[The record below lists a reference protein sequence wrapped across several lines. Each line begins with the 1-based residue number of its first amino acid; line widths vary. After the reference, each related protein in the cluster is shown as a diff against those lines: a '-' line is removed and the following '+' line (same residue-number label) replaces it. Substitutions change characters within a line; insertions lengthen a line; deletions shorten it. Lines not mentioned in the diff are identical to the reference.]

1 MKRKLS
7 TIMFASLLALAAS
20 TLAGCGNGG
29 EDSSSSEPPA
39 TTTPVGHV
47 HTFSDAW
54 SSNAEQ
60 HWHSAT
66 CGHDVVSDLAN
77 HTPDPHGYCTV
88 CKRYLGSELSPVD
101 VYHIVDF
108 KAGNNFY
115 FFTAKVGERYKP
127 VVAGSGYQI
136 NVYSESGGV
145 WSKYN
150 LDEQS
155 SFYASETK
163 IFLNVVAPNPIEDI
177 NFGVFHISDDYG
189 VKDGV
194 YTGTLA
200 QVESQVILN
209 VAPNTNYFY
218 YIEGRAFHSY
228 RFVLEDNTGVSLSPD
243 VVFYTLNAQM
253 EATEL
258 DNTYLDDDTNLYVR
272 FSVDGDEVLQN
283 AKFVV
288 AVDQC
293 EDYDVDGFCTIYPNH
308 YIGLPASK
316 TSENEIGVMG
326 DYEDVYYYVP
336 YLDAHIYYFESDQ
349 LSPSEFYEFHV
360 LKSEV
365 VTLVY
370 PDSPMEASDDN
381 ILYIHIRSTVE
392 HDNPVSFTIDEV
404 HPYDAHGRC
413 MACPAHNGATLTV
426 GTALP
431 TFSVTA
437 GTTKYFRFSTSEL
450 IVQSGYIAYSIN
462 FDGYNP
468 NAEDYEV
475 GYYRASDSAWINAS
489 EYGGG
494 GTWRNYEDIEDTD
507 DGYIYFKITANSD
520 HTNISNFYVSDDNAQ

>member
-1 MKRKLS
+1 M
-7 TIMFASLLALAAS
+7 
-20 TLAGCGNGG
+20 
-29 EDSSSSEPPA
+29 
-39 TTTPVGHV
+39 
-47 HTFSDAW
+47 
-54 SSNAEQ
+54 
-60 HWHSAT
+60 
-66 CGHDVVSDLAN
+66 
-77 HTPDPHGYCTV
+77 
-88 CKRYLGSELSPVD
+88 
-101 VYHIVDF
+101 
-108 KAGNNFY
+108 
-115 FFTAKVGERYKP
+115 
-127 VVAGSGYQI
+127 
-136 NVYSESGGV
+136 
-145 WSKYN
+145 
-150 LDEQS
+150 
-155 SFYASETK
+155 
-163 IFLNVVAPNPIEDI
+163 
-177 NFGVFHISDDYG
+177 
-189 VKDGV
+189 
-194 YTGTLA
+194 
-200 QVESQVILN
+200 ILN

-360 LKSEV
+360 LKSGV

-520 HTNISNFYVSDDNAQ
+520 HTNISNFYVSDDNA